1 MPINEVQTDD
11 PEYALSQ
18 SIIKNLAKEISAARK
33 RLRAQ
38 KVQQDKGKRKLI
50 LAESSD
56 DEEELLATAV
66 DIVED
71 ANTNKIPVETQ
82 FQRFLAAGAPEGRPK
97 KGKITSTLEDIVD
110 LVSTPPPPSPTKIV
124 KDQALAQ

>member
-1 MPINEVQTDD
+1 M
-11 PEYALSQ
+11 
-18 SIIKNLAKEISAARK
+18 AKEIAAARK

-38 KVQQDKGKRKLI
+38 KVQQGKGKRKLI

-56 DEEELLATAV
+56 DEEELLATTV

-71 ANTNKIPVETQ
+71 ANANKIPVETQ

-97 KGKITSTLEDIVD
+97 KAKITSTPEDIVD

-124 KDQALAQ
+124 EEQAPAQ